1 MPLLLPARKRGGA
14 IAATPNKVIVRPEG
28 AQINVARSAVPT
40 TAEGAESTGKC
51 ASRARPTIVQIIPQ
65 RRGDFA
71 KSAVLVQH
79 RGGGSIGEDGHAS
92 RGVEKESA
100 IEHRS
105 PVAGKEKTPA
115 TGLKNNDIL
124 LSMKYPI
131 YKSIMSKECDAGMNV
146 GDIMWATEAS
156 RRVWDTLKAKG
167 NFMIF
172 VHSSMKL
179 QQVTDEEAF
188 KRIKRDFSALLKDR
202 LKSREKK
209 KGAGVD

>member
-1 MPLLLPARKRGGA
+1 M
-14 IAATPNKVIVRPEG
+14 IVRPEG

-71 KSAVLVQH
+71 KSAVLVQN
-79 RGGGSIGEDGHAS
+79 RGGSFGEDGRAR
-92 RGVEKESA
+92 RGVEKEYA
-100 IEHRS
+100 AERRS
-105 PVAGKEKTPA
+105 PVEGKKKSLA
-115 TGLKNNDIL
+115 TGMTNNDIL
-124 LSMKYPI
+124 LSLKYPI
-131 YKSIMSKECDAGMNV
+131 YKSIMSKECDAGMDV